1 MSEASAVQNPLI
13 KYAEAIGW
21 QPVGPK
27 QALTWRGGDTGLFFT
42 EILREQLVKLN
53 PGFIDG
59 AQADEIIRQL
69 KLLKPTV
76 EGNRAALAWLR
87 GEHSVFVPAE
97 NRERNVRLIDFD
109 APERNLYHV
118 TPEWRQKSAVF
129 ANRADVVFLING
141 LPVATTETKAAG
153 KADGLAL
160 GIDQIRRYHRETP
173 ELFITSQVFE
183 VTQLLD
189 FFYGPTWN
197 PGRKYI
203 FSWKIDPSQPRQ
215 PGPGQ
220 TAPSAI
226 ATTSLAQA
234 GGAGSYETKIKTF
247 FDRPR
252 FLSVLRDDIVFLT
265 KDDDLTKVI
274 LRQHQ
279 TRGVEKALARIADP
293 TRRRGL
299 IWHTQ
304 GSGKTLTM
312 ITIAARLLREAPGQE
327 KPTVLM
333 IVDRN
338 ELEAQLFR
346 NIAGYGLGMVKVAQ
360 SKRDLVEILAADYRG
375 LILSMI
381 HKFDDIPA
389 HLNPRTGI
397 TVLVDEAHRSTGGD
411 LGTYLL
417 AALPNATFIGFTGT
431 PVARLAK
438 GQSTFQVFA
447 PDDPH
452 GYLDKYSIAES
463 IQDGTTVRLN
473 YALAPSDLRVD
484 RTTLEQEFLDLAEAE
499 GVSDIDELNA
509 ILNRAVTLKE
519 MMKATE
525 RVEQIAQYM
534 ARHFRDNVE
543 PMGFKAFLVA
553 VDRPACALY
562 KQALDR
568 YLPPEYSAVVYS
580 PAHNDSPDLKQ
591 YHLTTEQEK
600 SIRKD
605 FAHKDKLPK
614 ILIVT
619 EKLLTGFDAPILY
632 CMYLDKPMRDH
643 VLLQTIARCN
653 RPYEDEAGLVKP
665 YGFVLDFVGIFER
678 LEKALAFDSEVV
690 EGVIQNI
697 DVLKNLFATLMR
709 DNAPTYLPLAQGWD
723 DKAKERAIDHFTAK
737 EEREAFFKFFRQ
749 VQSLY
754 DIISPDAFL
763 RPYLDNYQALA
774 ELYQFI
780 RQAYSDRI
788 YVDRELT
795 AKTRELLRQHTLSG
809 RLDLPGQVYEIG
821 PRELAALQESQ
832 ASYTTKVLNLS
843 KIIARIVDEEG
854 QTKPF
859 LIPIGERAARLIEAW
874 EDRQATTQQT
884 LAGFEELMA
893 EYLQAD
899 AESQQLGLDANTYAI
914 YKTLHP
920 LADDLTPAQAQ
931 TVNAVFANYP
941 DYEWNAQ
948 QAGQLR
954 AELYGVLRPIVGP
967 AKMIAAANALLELQR
982 V

>member
-1 MSEASAVQNPLI
+1 MSEASAVQNPMI
-13 KYAEAIGW
+13 KYAAQIGW
-21 QPVGPK
+21 QPVSRK
-27 QALTWRGGDTGLFFT
+27 QALEWRGGDTGLFFT
-42 EILREQLVKLN
+42 DILQAQLLKLN
-53 PGFIDG
+53 PGVVD
-59 AQADEIIRQL
+59 ADRVRQIARQL
-69 KLLKPTV
+69 SLLNPTI

-87 GEHSVFVPAE
+87 GEQSIFVPQE
-97 NRERNVRLIDFD
+97 NRERNVKLIDFD
-109 APERNLYHV
+109 DPGQNVYHV

-141 LPVATTETKAAG
+141 LPVAVTETKGAG
-153 KADGLAL
+153 KPDGLAV
-160 GIDQIRRYHRETP
+160 GMDQIRRYHRETP
-173 ELFITSQVFE
+173 EMFLTTQVYE

-189 FFYGPTWN
+189 LIYGVTWN
-197 PGRKYI
+197 TQRKNLFY
-203 FSWKIDPSQPRQ
+203 WRVDPN
-215 PGPGQ
+215 
-220 TAPSAI
+220 T
-226 ATTSLAQA
+226 
-234 GGAGSYETKIKTF
+234 YETKIKTF
-247 FDRPR
+247 FDPAR
-252 FLSVLRDDIVFLT
+252 FLPVLCDYIIFLT

-279 TRGVEKALARIADP
+279 TQGVEKVLRRVTDP
-293 TRRRGL
+293 AKRRGL

-312 ITIAARLLREAPGQE
+312 ITIAAKLLREAPGSE

-338 ELEAQLFR
+338 ELEAQLFK
-346 NIAGYGLGMVKVAQ
+346 NIAGYGMSAVKVAQ
-360 SKRDLVEILAADYRG
+360 SKRDLIEILASDYRG
-375 LILSMI
+375 LVVSMI
-381 HKFDDIPA
+381 HKFDDMPA
-389 HLNPRTGI
+389 EINLRASI
-397 TVLVDEAHRSTGGD
+397 TVLVDEAHRTTGGD

-417 AALPNATFIGFTGT
+417 AALPQATFIGFTGT
-431 PVARLAK
+431 PVARLSK
-438 GQSTFQVFA
+438 GQSTFQVFG
-447 PDDPH
+447 PDDPQ

-463 IQDGTTVRLN
+463 IRDGTTVQLN

-484 RTTLEQEFLDLAEAE
+484 RATLEQEFLDLAEAE

-519 MMKATE
+519 MMKASQ
-525 RVEQIAQYM
+525 RVEQIAQYV

-591 YHLTTEQEK
+591 YHLTAEQEK

-605 FAHKDKLPK
+605 FVHKDKLPK

-665 YGFVLDFVGIFER
+665 YGFVLDFVGIFEK
-678 LEKALAFDSEVV
+678 LEKALAFDSEVI

-697 DVLKNLFATLMR
+697 DVLKALFASLMR
-709 DNAPTYLPLAQGWD
+709 DSAPGYLPLAQGWD
-723 DKAKERAIDHFTAK
+723 DKAKERAIDHFADK
-737 EEREAFFKFFRQ
+737 EGRENFFKFFRQ

-763 RPYLDNYQALA
+763 RPYLDDYQALA
-774 ELYQFI
+774 ELYRFI
-780 RQAYSDRI
+780 RQAYSDRV
-788 YVDRELT
+788 YVDKELT
-795 AKTRELLRQHTLSG
+795 AKTQNLLRQHTLSG
-809 RLDLPGQVYEIG
+809 QLELPGQIYEIG
-821 PRELAALQESQ
+821 PRELAVLKESQ

-843 KIIARIVDEEG
+843 KLIARIVDEEG
-854 QTKPF
+854 QQKPF

-874 EDRQATTQQT
+874 EDRQATTRQT
-884 LAGFEELMA
+884 LAGFEELI
-893 EYLQAD
+893 EQYLQGD
-899 AESQQLGLDANTYAI
+899 TESRQLGLDANTYAI
-914 YKTLHP
+914 YKTLQP
-920 LADDLTPAQAQ
+920 MTDDLTAAQAQ
-931 TVNAVFANYP
+931 AVNAVFTNYP

-954 AELYGVLRPIVGP
+954 AELYGVLRPLTGP